1 MVQAAKCTDNHVGRE
16 ISKRGR
22 ENSKRAVGGEKSV
35 GSLQSWVADSMELD
49 KPTNQNQTHERFD
62 KLTSAQSVSG
72 SVFSEHVEETQ
83 LGPHITHKHMDKD
96 TEVGFN
102 LVVDLNRPSEC
113 RRRRRRMYSQMF
125 EFQEE
130 INQGVRDGMN
140 SVFEDHIMGG
150 SRPLVENIVSS
161 GALEHNEDAIISE
174 IGDTL
179 NAGREMGMN
188 FFGKEEFLVR
198 RMIEVESQEYSKMKG
213 KDKTK

>member
-1 MVQAAKCTDNHVGRE
+1 M
-16 ISKRGR
+16 
-22 ENSKRAVGGEKSV
+22 

-49 KPTNQNQTHERFD
+49 KPINQKQAHERLND
-62 KLTSAQSVSG
+62 KPTSAQSESG

-96 TEVGFN
+96 TEVAFN
-102 LVVDLNRPSEC
+102 LVVDLNRPGEC

-125 EFQEE
+125 QFQEE
-130 INQGVRDGMN
+130 INQGVRDGM
-140 SVFEDHIMGG
+140 SSGFEDHIMGESG
-150 SRPLVENIVSS
+150 LLAEKVVSS

-179 NAGREMGMN
+179 NASRELGMN
-188 FFGKEEFLVR
+188 FFGKEEILVR